1 MYPCLFKFL
10 SIFGHTWSLHS
21 ALKTCNAM
29 VMSFTWYWFPVS
41 VDSHR
46 RPLVGFLIETD
57 AQYQISSNLRSRLQ
71 KRARGRFFVPFCIIL
86 LMFFFLILF
95 VVSMQS
101 HSVPIVTCDYVCPLV
116 WMTLCVRVINSA
128 LYASLSHKN
137 IFCIS
142 KTSAKYTKPN
152 ANDPIPLYSHFM
164 DIILH
169 VQAQQ
174 WGFVLLSW
182 SGQCLNRATHC

>member
-1 MYPCLFKFL
+1 MPWLCLLHGTDFQLVWIHTAGLWSGFLLKLML
-10 SIFGHTWSLHS
+10 SI
-21 ALKTCNAM
+21 K
-29 VMSFTWYWFPVS
+29 S
-41 VDSHR
+41 VAIWDQGCRSEQEE
-46 RPLVGFLIETD
+46 GFLCRFVS
-57 AQYQISSNLRSRLQ
+57 YP
-71 KRARGRFFVPFCIIL
+71 KCFFV
-86 LMFFFLILF
+86 

-116 WMTLCVRVINSA
+116 WMTLCVSVINSA

-152 ANDPIPLYSHFM
+152 ANDSIPLYSHFM